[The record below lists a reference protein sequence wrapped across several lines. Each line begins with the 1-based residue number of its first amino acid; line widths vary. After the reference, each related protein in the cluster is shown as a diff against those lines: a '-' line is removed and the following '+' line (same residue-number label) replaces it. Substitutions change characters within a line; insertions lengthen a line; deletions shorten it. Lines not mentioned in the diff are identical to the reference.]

1 MTLQEKYVL
10 ARWCY
15 AVGEPYLSDMEY
27 RYIEDRI
34 REEDPDNEYL
44 ARSWSDDPCPKELL
58 VANGMEKLVRNVE
71 FTYKSESI
79 RSIFDEGEYRRQFM
93 GLKEHTYV
101 SFKID
106 GWNTQVNYYNGHVVS
121 ANTRGRSGNFMKA
134 DVIMK
139 IVPQTIPFKG
149 RVKITGEA
157 SIPKSKWNVYSR
169 LTGNTSQR
177 SSMSTVMANGDYEYA
192 SFKAFH
198 IQSDDTKFDRD
209 PYELLVELGFDTPMR
224 FECNDFA
231 SLDRVVRKL
240 AARDEKYDFLTDGV
254 VVENTH
260 GQVALRIYRWEEASL
275 RSYVTGYIENRGAYG
290 DSMVVAICP
299 VLREGVTRS
308 KVSVTNIRYIVENN
322 LRIGAPIAFDVRSA
336 ADAVLNTVKTQEL
349 QAMYAGRFADYRSM
363 VDSQE
368 GGNPKL

>member
-27 RYIEDRI
+27 RYIEDRL
-34 REEDPDNEYL
+34 REEEPGNEYL

-58 VANGMEKLVRNVE
+58 MANGMERLIRDVE

-79 RSIFDEGEYRRQFM
+79 RSIFDETEYRRQFAS
-93 GLKEHTYV
+93 LNEQTYV

-121 ANTRGRSGNFMKA
+121 ANTRGRSGNFMDA
-134 DVIMK
+134 GVITK
-139 IVPQTIPFKG
+139 IVPQTIPLMG
-149 RVKITGEA
+149 RVKVTGEA
-157 SIPKSKWNVYSR
+157 SIPKSKWRVYSG

-177 SSMSTVMANGDYEYA
+177 SSMSTVMSNGDCDYA

-198 IQSDDTKFDRD
+198 IQADGMRLERDRYD
-209 PYELLVELGFDTPMR
+209 LLVELGFDTPMR
-224 FECNDFA
+224 FVCNDFA
-231 SLDRVVRKL
+231 SLDRAVRRL

-254 VVENTH
+254 VVENAH

-275 RSYVTGYIENRGAYG
+275 RSYVTGYIENRGSYG
-290 DSMVVAICP
+290 DAMVVAIRP
-299 VLREGVTRS
+299 VVREGVTRS

-322 LRIGAPIAFDVRSA
+322 LHIGAPIAFDVRSA
-336 ADAVLNTVKTQEL
+336 ADAVLNTVKTREL
-349 QAMYAGRFADYRSM
+349 QNMFAGRYGEYRSM
-363 VDSQE
+363 VDGQE
-368 GGNPKL
+368 EGKTKL